1 MISKKISVKK
11 VGVLGWLLFLY
22 SQRAGCAFIWGGY
35 GDSEAV
41 WFEFFDNSILCFH
54 NL

>member
-22 SQRAGCAFIWGGY
+22 DERAGWLLSGEGT
-35 GDSEAV
+35 V
-41 WFEFFDNSILCFH
+41 THLPLFFFF
-54 NL
+54 